1 MEVGD
6 RFRHKITGEVSE
18 VISLTGA
25 LPFYSDD
32 CTVTRESGGFAVT
45 ENISYD
51 KLLNSG
57 MYEYIGKAE
66 PEKEQS
72 ALKKPEPEKAEVTPD
87 KTAFAPEAEKPEI
100 PTVKNLSQLKKAIK
114 PGMMFE
120 ITDHLRPECIGERR
134 VVTGVTTV
142 DFTSRKLDEN
152 GEPTG
157 KDLHME
163 FDRAKN
169 WTFDGDELTSR
180 LDNGDMLMS
189 FHFIDSLERE
199 QIVHAEKEPEVKLVA
214 DEVDVPET
222 EVTAPD
228 KGENFTITDDA
239 LGEGGAKA
247 KFRANVDAIKT
258 LKTLERE
265 KRPATAEEKETL
277 SKYVGWGALAK
288 AFDKDDPKW
297 AAEYKELSELLTPQE
312 YAQARSTVNDAFYTS
327 PTVIDGIY
335 EALGNFG
342 FDGGNVLE
350 PAMGIGNFFGRM
362 PEAMQAHS
370 QLYGVEID
378 LLSGRIAQALYPDAD
393 IAIHGFEQN
402 RFQNGCFDVAVGNVP
417 FGELGFRDTVHN
429 TTKLH
434 DFFFAEALDKLKDGG
449 IMAFVTSAGTL
460 DKRDE
465 SVRQMLAD
473 KADFIGAIRLPGGKN
488 GAFKDNAGTEVTTDI
503 IFLKKHEGK
512 SVAEMSDIPDWVHI
526 GQTEDG
532 LPINKYFEQHPD
544 MVLGTVVEGNKLYGS
559 GTMVV
564 AEDGFDLRSALHEA
578 VEKLSAEISHERGR
592 DVYAKT
598 ADGVQVQIPSK
609 LRNYSFFLSDD
620 QVFFKKNNAAC
631 EFRFDKGTAQHKRFT
646 AFIELRDLTREL
658 IEAME
663 LDKPDSVIKDLQA
676 KLNVAYDDFYKK
688 FGLIHSQTNKRYFA
702 EDVSY
707 NLVAGLEKSYDK
719 TKLLEKSDIFTKRTI
734 VPPKAVEHVDTALEA
749 LTLSIAEKARVDFE
763 YMGKLTGMS
772 EDELKHD
779 LTGEIFKIPHTV
791 NDYQTA
797 SEYLSGDIRK
807 KLREAEEI
815 AEYDPDFNINVSA
828 LKQAMPEP
836 LKAGDIDIKLGAAW
850 LDPKYYEQFMYE
862 LLQTPAYQRSDSPSA
877 RWNKSAIVGVE
888 YSVHANSFHVSNKS
902 SDRSVLATQKYG
914 THKMNAYDIFE
925 HLLNLQE
932 PKVYKTIEVP
942 DGLGD
947 TKEKRVV
954 DIDATRVV
962 QRKADDIRKHSASS
976 RLIPNANCPYSRS
989 PLVKLSTPIEKKLL
1003 RLLKM
1008 LCWLSNMP
1016 ILP

>member
-1 MEVGD
+1 MLLLYHKPPIYETYFCAVLPYLSAEQKAERSALKAEKAEEQSHKIVEVGD
-6 RFRHKITGEVSE
+6 RFRHKITGSVSE

-32 CTVTRESGGFAVT
+32 CTIQRESGGFAVT

-72 ALKKPEPEKAEVTPD
+72 APVKPEPEKAEVTPD
-87 KTAFAPEAEKPEI
+87 KPDI
-100 PTVKNLSQLKKAIK
+100 PTVKNLSQLKKALK

-120 ITDHLRPECIGERR
+120 ISDHLRPECIGERR

-199 QIVHAEKEPEVKLVA
+199 QTVQAEKAPELAPVV
-214 DEVDVPET
+214 DEVGSNNADIET
-222 EVTAPD
+222 SEVEAPAPD
-228 KGENFTITDDA
+228 KGENFTITDDN
-239 LGEGGAKA
+239 LGDGGAKT
-247 KFRANVDAIKT
+247 KFRANVDAIKA

-265 KRPATAEEKETL
+265 KHPATAEEKETL

-362 PEAMQAHS
+362 PEDMQAHS

-378 LLSGRIAQALYPDAD
+378 SLSGRIAQALYPDAD
-393 IAIHGFEQN
+393 IAIQGFEQN
-402 RFQNGCFDVAVGNVP
+402 RFQNGSFDVAVGNVP
-417 FGELGFRDTVHN
+417 FGELGFRDTVHD

-434 DFFFAEALDKLKDGG
+434 DFFFAEALDKLKNGG

-465 SVRQMLAD
+465 STRQMLAD

-512 SVAEMSDIPDWVHI
+512 SLAKMSD
-526 GQTEDG
+526 
-532 LPINKYFEQHPD
+532 
-544 MVLGTVVEGNKLYGS
+544 MGS
-559 GTMVV
+559 G
-564 AEDGFDLRSALHEA
+564 
-578 VEKLSAEISHERGR
+578 
-592 DVYAKT
+592 
-598 ADGVQVQIPSK
+598 
-609 LRNYSFFLSDD
+609 
-620 QVFFKKNNAAC
+620 
-631 EFRFDKGTAQHKRFT
+631 KRFGS
-646 AFIELRDLTREL
+646 RR
-658 IEAME
+658 
-663 LDKPDSVIKDLQA
+663 SS
-676 KLNVAYDDFYKK
+676 N
-688 FGLIHSQTNKRYFA
+688 R
-702 EDVSY
+702 
-707 NLVAGLEKSYDK
+707 
-719 TKLLEKSDIFTKRTI
+719 
-734 VPPKAVEHVDTALEA
+734 
-749 LTLSIAEKARVDFE
+749 
-763 YMGKLTGMS
+763 
-772 EDELKHD
+772 
-779 LTGEIFKIPHTV
+779 
-791 NDYQTA
+791 
-797 SEYLSGDIRK
+797 RK
-807 KLREAEEI
+807 E
-815 AEYDPDFNINVSA
+815 
-828 LKQAMPEP
+828 
-836 LKAGDIDIKLGAAW
+836 
-850 LDPKYYEQFMYE
+850 
-862 LLQTPAYQRSDSPSA
+862 
-877 RWNKSAIVGVE
+877 
-888 YSVHANSFHVSNKS
+888 
-902 SDRSVLATQKYG
+902 
-914 THKMNAYDIFE
+914 
-925 HLLNLQE
+925 
-932 PKVYKTIEVP
+932 
-942 DGLGD
+942 
-947 TKEKRVV
+947 
-954 DIDATRVV
+954 
-962 QRKADDIRKHSASS
+962 
-976 RLIPNANCPYSRS
+976 
-989 PLVKLSTPIEKKLL
+989 
-1003 RLLKM
+1003 
-1008 LCWLSNMP
+1008 
-1016 ILP
+1016 